1 MIFFSPLQTNQQEDQ
16 QLLNECAS
24 ELEEIWDTY
33 MADPDLD
40 TYACSREDLLQAIRR
55 APDETTRQILYADF
69 RFREWISMAIG
80 VRQNQ

>member
-1 MIFFSPLQTNQQEDQ
+1 MIFFAPLQTNQQDQ

-33 MADPDLD
+33 MSDPDLD
-40 TYACSREDLLQAIRR
+40 TYACSREDLLQAIRQ
-55 APDETTRQILYADF
+55 APDEVTRQILYADF